1 MAGYRVISSDSHVV
15 EPPDL
20 WTTRTEPE
28 YRDRA
33 PYVVAKED
41 GDWWYCEG
49 ERIIGQH
56 NGTATGIRFEEG
68 EDLVSQNSLWEDVR
82 PGGYIPEEHVKDMDA
97 DGVDAGLIY
106 PSVGLALFRSVRDS
120 RLLAALFRTYNDW
133 LAEFCL
139 VSPGRLRGIAM
150 IDIDDIGSGVNE
162 MERCARSGLAGAMVS
177 VYPVED
183 RAYHL
188 PDYGRLWAAAEDLDM
203 PLSLHLATNRP
214 GPSQTFWGPSAQ
226 PHAFLC
232 NADHWPRMSLF
243 HMIFSG
249 VFERHPKLRVGVI
262 ETELSWVPHFLK
274 QLDYN
279 YTQRAHGQDAYRF
292 RETALPSDYF
302 HRNVFLSFQEDDL
315 GVRLRDLIGVDN
327 LLWGSDYPHAEGT
340 FPRSRQIIEE
350 ILADCTEEEKAKIC
364 GGNAARVYR
373 L

>member
-1 MAGYRVISSDSHVV
+1 M
-15 EPPDL
+15 
-20 WTTRTEPE
+20 
-28 YRDRA
+28 
-33 PYVVAKED
+33 VAKED

-56 NGTATGIRFEEG
+56 NGTATGVRFEEG
-68 EDLVSQNSLWEDVR
+68 EDLVSQKSLWEDVR

-292 RETALPSDYF
+292 RETAPFPATTSTATCFSASRKTIWASGCGTSSAWITCCGARTTPTQRVLSPGAGRSSRKFSPTAPRRRRPRYAAATPHECTDSD
-302 HRNVFLSFQEDDL
+302 RGS
-315 GVRLRDLIGVDN
+315 VRH
-327 LLWGSDYPHAEGT
+327 P
-340 FPRSRQIIEE
+340 
-350 ILADCTEEEKAKIC
+350 
-364 GGNAARVYR
+364 
-373 L
+373 